1 MFIVD
6 DILTAPFK
14 GLYWILKEIGEAV
27 EEEQAR
33 EADRI
38 TVQLSELY
46 MMLETGKMTEEEFD
60 AAEKLLLD
68 RLDAIKE
75 QGGSGEKDDNEDERA
90 VTH

>member
-27 EEEQAR
+27 EEEQAG

-38 TVQLSELY
+38 TPS
-46 MMLETGKMTEEEFD
+46 
-60 AAEKLLLD
+60 
-68 RLDAIKE
+68 
-75 QGGSGEKDDNEDERA
+75 S
-90 VTH
+90 